1 MPIFTAIP
9 KSQEPRSSHEPC
21 HGFIPPN
28 QKLFYHTIASSA
40 EFERELIME
49 RVNHGLARARAQGK
63 KLGRREKAP
72 SANSD
77 FLVAT
82 TQEHL
87 SPLETLFNLAE

>member
-1 MPIFTAIP
+1 
-9 KSQEPRSSHEPC
+9 
-21 HGFIPPN
+21 
-28 QKLFYHTIASSA
+28 
-40 EFERELIME
+40 ME